1 MESNPNEL
9 NNEQSNN
16 DEIEVPTS
24 PIDQNFNRKK
34 LREEDLEKKLEEYQ
48 KSPNKEVLDT
58 DILHECFTPPSEIAE
73 ESNYTPRKGK
83 SKILKNF

>member
-9 NNEQSNN
+9 NNEESNN
-16 DEIEVPTS
+16 DEIQVPIS
-24 PIDQNFNRKK
+24 PIDKNFNRKK

-58 DILHECFTPPSEIAE
+58 DILHECFTPPSELAE
-73 ESNYTPRKGK
+73 DSNYTPRRGQG
-83 SKILKNF
+83 KIL